1 MMRGLKDKVAV
12 VAGGAGGIGSAT
24 SLRLGEEGVSV
35 VVGDLNG
42 EAAVAVAAQIN
53 EAGGQAVGVQ
63 VDISDEQAVAAMVA
77 LAVDTYGGLD
87 ILHANAADLSA
98 GTLGRDSNALE
109 IPLDAFDK
117 TIAVNLR
124 GHLLCTRA
132 AIPELLKRGGGALI
146 YTSSGA
152 AFMGE
157 PERPAYAVTKSG
169 INALVRH
176 VASKWGRKHIRAN
189 AVAPGLVLTEGPRSV
204 LSEDFMKMA
213 LRGTRSWR
221 LGEPEDIAAMVAFL
235 ASSDGEWINGQV
247 LSVDGGA
254 SLR

>member
-12 VAGGAGGIGSAT
+12 VAGGAGGIGTAT
-24 SLRLGEEGVSV
+24 SVRLGEEGVSV
-35 VVGDLNG
+35 VVADLNG
-42 EAAVAVAAQIN
+42 DAARAVAGQIT
-53 EAGGQAVGVQ
+53 EAGGRAVGVT
-63 VDISDEQAVAAMVA
+63 VDISDEGAVNEMVA

-98 GTLGRDSNALE
+98 GTLGRDSNALD
-109 IPLDAFDK
+109 IALDAFDR

-132 AIPELLKRGGGALI
+132 ALPELLKRGGGALV

-157 PERPAYAVTKSG
+157 PERPSYAMAKSG

>member
-1 MMRGLKDKVAV
+1 MRGLKDKVAV
-12 VAGGAGGIGSAT
+12 VAGGAGGIGTAT
-24 SLRLGEEGVSV
+24 SVRLGEEGCRV
-35 VVGDLNG
+35 VVGDLNA
-42 EAAVAVAAQIN
+42 EAAWVVAEQITA
-53 EAGGQAVGVQ
+53 AGGQAVSVR
-63 VDISDEQAVAAMVA
+63 VDISDEQSVADMVA
-77 LAVDTYGGLD
+77 LAVTTYGGVD

-98 GTLGRDSNALE
+98 DTLGRDSNALD
-109 IPLDAFDK
+109 IDLDAFDR
-117 TIAVNLR
+117 TLAVNLR

-132 AIPELLKRGGGALI
+132 ALPEILKRGGGALV

-157 PERPAYAVTKSG
+157 PERPSYAVSKSG

-176 VASKWGRKHIRAN
+176 VASKWGRKHVRAN

-204 LSEDFMKMA
+204 LSEDFMKLA

>member
-1 MMRGLKDKVAV
+1 MRGLKDKVAV
-12 VAGGAGGIGSAT
+12 VAGGAGGIGTAT
-24 SLRLGEEGVSV
+24 SKRLAEEGVSV

-42 EAAVAVAAQIN
+42 DAAVTVAAQIT
-53 EAGGQAVGVQ
+53 EAGGRAVGVG
-63 VDISDEQAVAAMVA
+63 VDISDERAVNEMVA

-98 GTLGRDSNALE
+98 DTLGRDSNALDVA
-109 IPLDAFDK
+109 LDAFDRA
-117 TIAVNLR
+117 IAVNLR

-132 AIPELLKRGGGALI
+132 AIPELLKRGGGALV

-157 PERPAYAVTKSG
+157 PERPSYAMTKSG

-235 ASSDGEWINGQV
+235 VSSDGEWINGQV

>member
-1 MMRGLKDKVAV
+1 MRGLKDKVAV
-12 VAGGAGGIGSAT
+12 VAGGAGGIGTAT
-24 SLRLGEEGVSV
+24 SVRLAQEGCSV
-35 VVGDLNG
+35 VVGDLNDDAATAVAKQITDAG
-42 EAAVAVAAQIN
+42 GTAVAVR
-53 EAGGQAVGVQ
+53 
-63 VDISDEQAVAAMVA
+63 VDISDERSVNEMVA
-77 LAVDTYGGLD
+77 LAVATYGGVD

-98 GTLGRDSNALE
+98 GTLGRDSNALD
-109 IPLDAFDK
+109 IDLDAFDR
-117 TIAVNLR
+117 TLAVNLR

-132 AIPELLKRGGGALI
+132 ALPEILKRGGGALV

-157 PERPAYAVTKSG
+157 PERPSYAVSKSG

-176 VASKWGRKHIRAN
+176 VASKWGRKHVRAN

-204 LSEDFMKMA
+204 LSEDFMKLA

-235 ASSDGEWINGQV
+235 VSSDGEWINGQV

>member
-1 MMRGLKDKVAV
+1 MRGLQDKVAV

-24 SLRLGEEGVSV
+24 SIRLGEEGVAV
-35 VVGDLNG
+35 VVADLDND
-42 EAAVAVAAQIN
+42 AALAVAGRITD
-53 EAGGQAVGVQ
+53 AGGRAVGTR
-63 VDISDEQAVAAMVA
+63 VDISDEQSVGEMVA
-77 LAVDTYGGLD
+77 LAVERFGGLD

-98 GTLGRDSNALE
+98 GTLGRDSNALDV
-109 IPLDAFDK
+109 PLDAFDRAL
-117 TIAVNLR
+117 AVNLR

-132 AIPELLKRGGGALI
+132 AIPEILQRGGGALV

-157 PERPAYAVTKSG
+157 PERPAYAMSKSG
-169 INALVRH
+169 LNALVRH

-235 ASSDGEWINGQV
+235 VSSDGEWINGQV
-247 LSVDGGA
+247 LSVDGGT

>member
-1 MMRGLKDKVAV
+1 MRGLNDKIAV

-24 SLRLGEEGVSV
+24 SVRLGQEGVKV

-42 EAAVAVAAQIN
+42 AAAAAVAEEITG
-53 EAGGQAVGVQ
+53 AGGQAVSIE
-63 VDISDEQAVAAMVA
+63 VDISDEASVAAMVA

-98 GTLGRDSNALE
+98 AVLGRDSNAVE
-109 IPLDAFDK
+109 IPLDAFDR

-132 AIPELLKRGGGALI
+132 ALPEILKRGGGAI
-146 YTSSGA
+146 VYTSSGA

-157 PERPAYAVTKSG
+157 PERPAYAMTKSG

-235 ASSDGEWINGQV
+235 VSDDGEWINGQI

>member
-1 MMRGLKDKVAV
+1 MRGLKDKVAV
-12 VAGGAGGIGSAT
+12 VAGGAGGIGTAT
-24 SLRLGEEGVSV
+24 SVRLGQEGVCV
-35 VVGDLNG
+35 VVGDLNA
-42 EAAVAVAAQIN
+42 EAAKAVADQISD
-53 EAGGQAVGVQ
+53 AGGRAVGLG
-63 VDISDEQAVAAMVA
+63 VDISDEGAVAEMVA

-87 ILHANAADLSA
+87 ILHANAADLSP
-98 GTLGRDSNALE
+98 GTLGRDSNALD
-109 IPLDAFDK
+109 IPLDAFDR
-117 TIAVNLR
+117 TMAVNLR
-124 GHLLCTRA
+124 GYLLCTRA
-132 AIPELLKRGGGALI
+132 AVPEILKRGGGALV

-157 PERPAYAVTKSG
+157 PERPAYAMAKSG

-176 VASKWGRKHIRAN
+176 VASKWGRKHVRAN

-204 LSEDFMKMA
+204 LSEEFMKMA

>member
-1 MMRGLKDKVAV
+1 MRGLKDKVAV
-12 VAGGAGGIGSAT
+12 VAGGAGGIGTAT
-24 SLRLGEEGVSV
+24 SVRLGEEGVSV
-35 VVGDLNG
+35 VVGDLDHD
-42 EAAVAVAAQIN
+42 AALSVARQITD
-53 EAGGQAVGVQ
+53 AGGRAVGTG
-63 VDISDEQAVAAMVA
+63 VDISDEQSVAALVA
-77 LAVDTYGGLD
+77 LAVERFGGLD

-98 GTLGRDSNALE
+98 GTLGHDSNALDV
-109 IPLDAFDK
+109 PLDAFDR
-117 TIAVNLR
+117 ALSVNLR

-132 AIPELLKRGGGALI
+132 AIPEMLRRGGGALV

-157 PERPAYAVTKSG
+157 PERPSYAMSKSG
-169 INALVRH
+169 LNALVRH

-189 AVAPGLVLTEGPRSV
+189 AVAPGLVLTAGPRSV
-204 LSEDFMKMA
+204 LSEEFIKMA

-235 ASSDGEWINGQV
+235 VSSDGEWINGQV

>member
-1 MMRGLKDKVAV
+1 MRGLKDKIAV

-24 SLRLGEEGVSV
+24 SVRLGQEGVKV

-42 EAAVAVAAQIN
+42 AAAAAVADQITG
-53 EAGGQAVGVQ
+53 AGGQAVAIE
-63 VDISDEQAVAAMVA
+63 VDISDEASVAAMVA
-77 LAVDTYGGLD
+77 LATDTYGGLD

-98 GTLGRDSNALE
+98 AVLGRDSNALE
-109 IPLDAFDK
+109 IPLDTFDR
-117 TIAVNLR
+117 TVAVNLR

-132 AIPELLKRGGGALI
+132 AIPEILKRGGGAI
-146 YTSSGA
+146 VYTSSGA

-157 PERPAYAVTKSG
+157 PERPAYAMTKSG

-235 ASSDGEWINGQV
+235 VSDDGEWINGQI

>member
-1 MMRGLKDKVAV
+1 LAQ
-12 VAGGAGGIGSAT
+12 
-24 SLRLGEEGVSV
+24 EGCSV
-35 VVGDLNG
+35 VVGDLNDDAATAVAKQITDAG
-42 EAAVAVAAQIN
+42 GTAVAVR
-53 EAGGQAVGVQ
+53 
-63 VDISDEQAVAAMVA
+63 VDISDERSVNEMVA
-77 LAVDTYGGLD
+77 LAVATYGGVD

-98 GTLGRDSNALE
+98 GTLGRDSNALD
-109 IPLDAFDK
+109 IDLDAFDR
-117 TIAVNLR
+117 TLAVNLR

-132 AIPELLKRGGGALI
+132 ALPEILKRGGGALV

-157 PERPAYAVTKSG
+157 PERPSYAVSKSG

-176 VASKWGRKHIRAN
+176 VASKWGRKHVRAN

-204 LSEDFMKMA
+204 LSEDFMKLA

-235 ASSDGEWINGQV
+235 ASSDGEWINGQI

>member
-1 MMRGLKDKVAV
+1 MRGLKDKVAV

-24 SLRLGEEGVSV
+24 SLRLGQEGCSV
-35 VVGDLNG
+35 VVADLNA
-42 EAAVAVAAQIN
+42 EAAAQVATQIT
-53 EAGGQAVGVQ
+53 EDGGTAVSLG
-63 VDISDEQAVAAMVA
+63 VDISDEASVAEMVA
-77 LAVDTYGGLD
+77 LAVATYGGLD

-98 GTLGRDSNALE
+98 GTLGRDSNALDVD
-109 IPLDAFDK
+109 LDAFDR
-117 TIAVNLR
+117 TLAVNLR

-132 AIPELLKRGGGALI
+132 ALPEILQRGGGALV

-157 PERPAYAVTKSG
+157 PERPSYAVSKSG
-169 INALVRH
+169 LNALVRH
-176 VASKWGRKHIRAN
+176 VASKWGRKHVRAN
-189 AVAPGLVLTEGPRSV
+189 AVAPGLVLTDGPRSV
-204 LSEDFMKMA
+204 LTEDFMKLA

-235 ASSDGEWINGQV
+235 ASTDGEWINGQI

>member
-1 MMRGLKDKVAV
+1 MRGLKDKVAV
-12 VAGGAGGIGSAT
+12 VAGGAGGIGTAT
-24 SLRLGEEGVSV
+24 SVRLGEEGCLV
-35 VVGDLNG
+35 VVGDLN
-42 EAAVAVAAQIN
+42 AQAAQAVSEQIN
-53 EAGGQAVGVQ
+53 DSGGTSVSVR
-63 VDISDEQAVAAMVA
+63 VDISDETSVAEMVA
-77 LAVDTYGGLD
+77 LAVDTYGGVD

-98 GTLGRDSNALE
+98 GTLGRDSNALDIDLE
-109 IPLDAFDK
+109 AFDR
-117 TIAVNLR
+117 TLAVNLR

-132 AIPELLKRGGGALI
+132 ALPEILKRGGGALV

-157 PERPAYAVTKSG
+157 PERPSYAVSKSG

-176 VASKWGRKHIRAN
+176 VASKWGRKHVRAN

-204 LSEDFMKMA
+204 LSEDFMKLA

-235 ASSDGEWINGQV
+235 ASTDGEWINGQV

>member
-1 MMRGLKDKVAV
+1 MRGLQDKVAV

-24 SLRLGEEGVSV
+24 SIRLGEEGVAV
-35 VVGDLNG
+35 VVADLDND
-42 EAAVAVAAQIN
+42 AALAVAGRITD
-53 EAGGQAVGVQ
+53 AGGRAVGTR
-63 VDISDEQAVAAMVA
+63 VDISDEQSVGEMVA
-77 LAVDTYGGLD
+77 LAVERFGGLD

-98 GTLGRDSNALE
+98 GTLGRDSNALDV
-109 IPLDAFDK
+109 PLDAFDRAL
-117 TIAVNLR
+117 AVNLR

-132 AIPELLKRGGGALI
+132 AIPEILQRGGGALV

-157 PERPAYAVTKSG
+157 PERPAYAMSKSG
-169 INALVRH
+169 LNALVRH

-235 ASSDGEWINGQV
+235 VSSDGEWINGQV

>member
-1 MMRGLKDKVAV
+1 MRGLKDKVAV
-12 VAGGAGGIGSAT
+12 VAGGAGGIGTAT
-24 SLRLGEEGVSV
+24 SRRLGEEGVAV
-35 VVGDLNG
+35 VVADLNAD
-42 EAAVAVAAQIN
+42 AAAAVAAQIAD
-53 EAGGQAVGVQ
+53 AGGTAVAVG
-63 VDISDEQAVAAMVA
+63 VDISDEASVAAMVA
-77 LAVDTYGGLD
+77 LAVDTYGGVD

-98 GTLGRDSNALE
+98 GTLGRDTNALD
-109 IPLDAFDK
+109 IDLDAFDR
-117 TIAVNLR
+117 TLAVNLR

-132 AIPELLKRGGGALI
+132 ALPEILKRGGGALV

-157 PERPAYAVTKSG
+157 PERPSYAVSKSG

-176 VASKWGRKHIRAN
+176 VASKWGRKHVRAN

-204 LSEDFMKMA
+204 LSEDFMKLA

-235 ASSDGEWINGQV
+235 ASSDGEWINGQI

>member
-1 MMRGLKDKVAV
+1 MRGLKGKIAV
-12 VAGGAGGIGSAT
+12 VAGGAGGIGTAT
-24 SLRLGEEGVSV
+24 SVRLGEEGVSV
-35 VVGDLNG
+35 VVADLNG
-42 EAAVAVAAQIN
+42 DAALEVAKQITD
-53 EAGGQAVGVQ
+53 GGGTAVGAR
-63 VDISDEQAVAAMVA
+63 VDISDERSVAEMVAVA
-77 LAVDTYGGLD
+77 VDSFGGLD

-98 GTLGRDSNALE
+98 DTLGRDSNALD
-109 IPLDAFDK
+109 IPLDAFDRA
-117 TIAVNLR
+117 IAVNLR

-132 AIPELLKRGGGALI
+132 AIPEILKRGGGALV

-157 PERPAYAVTKSG
+157 PERPSYAMSKSG
-169 INALVRH
+169 LNALVRH

-189 AVAPGLVLTEGPRSV
+189 AVAPGLVLTDGPRSV
-204 LSEDFMKMA
+204 LTEDFMKMA

-235 ASSDGEWINGQV
+235 VSSDGEWINGQV

>member
-1 MMRGLKDKVAV
+1 MRGLKDKVAV
-12 VAGGAGGIGSAT
+12 VAGGAGGIGTAT
-24 SLRLGEEGVSV
+24 SVRLGEEGCCV
-35 VVGDLNG
+35 VVGDLNA
-42 EAAVAVAAQIN
+42 EAAWVVAEQITA
-53 EAGGQAVGVQ
+53 AGGQAVSVR
-63 VDISDEQAVAAMVA
+63 VDISDEQSVNEMVA
-77 LAVDTYGGLD
+77 LAASTYGGVD
-87 ILHANAADLSA
+87 ILHANAADLSP

-109 IPLDAFDK
+109 IDLDAFDR
-117 TIAVNLR
+117 TLAVNLR

-132 AIPELLKRGGGALI
+132 ALPELLKRGGGALV

-157 PERPAYAVTKSG
+157 PERPSYAISKSG

-176 VASKWGRKHIRAN
+176 VASKWGRKHVRAN

-204 LSEDFMKMA
+204 LSEDFMKLA

>member
-1 MMRGLKDKVAV
+1 MMRGLNDKVAI
-12 VAGGAGGIGSAT
+12 VAGGAGGIGTAT
-24 SLRLGEEGVSV
+24 SVRLGEEGVSV
-35 VVGDLNG
+35 VVGDLDPD
-42 EAAVAVAAQIN
+42 AARAVASRITD
-53 EAGGQAVGVQ
+53 AGGRAVGVG
-63 VDISDEQAVAAMVA
+63 VDISDEGAVNEMVAVAVA
-77 LAVDTYGGLD
+77 TFGGLD

-98 GTLGRDSNALE
+98 GTLGRDSNALDL
-109 IPLDAFDK
+109 PLEAFDRAV
-117 TIAVNLR
+117 AVNLR

-132 AIPELLKRGGGALI
+132 AIPEILKRGGGALV

-157 PERPAYAVTKSG
+157 PERPSYAMSKSG
-169 INALVRH
+169 LNALVRH

-189 AVAPGLVLTEGPRSV
+189 AVAPGLVLTDGPRSV
-204 LSEDFMKMA
+204 LSEEFMKMA

-235 ASSDGEWINGQV
+235 VSSDGEWINGQV

>member
-1 MMRGLKDKVAV
+1 MRGLDGKVAI
-12 VAGGAGGIGSAT
+12 VAGGAGGIGTAT
-24 SLRLGEEGVSV
+24 SVRLGQEGVAV
-35 VVGDLNG
+35 VVGDLNAHAAG
-42 EAAVAVAAQIN
+42 AVAEQITG
-53 EAGGQAVGVQ
+53 AGGRAVGTG
-63 VDISDEQAVAAMVA
+63 VDISDEQSVAGMVA
-77 LAVDTYGGLD
+77 LAVDSFGGID

-98 GTLGRDSNALE
+98 DTLGRDSNALE
-109 IPLDAFDK
+109 VPLDAFDR
-117 TIAVNLR
+117 AVSVNLR

-132 AIPELLKRGGGALI
+132 AIPEILKRGGGALV

-157 PERPAYAVTKSG
+157 PERPSYAMTKSG
-169 INALVRH
+169 LNALVRH
-176 VASKWGRKHIRAN
+176 VASKWGRKHVRAN

-204 LSEDFMKMA
+204 LSEEFMKLA

-235 ASSDGEWINGQV
+235 ASSDGEWINGQG

>member
-1 MMRGLKDKVAV
+1 MRGLKDKVAI
-12 VAGGAGGIGSAT
+12 VAGGAGGIGTAT
-24 SLRLGEEGVSV
+24 SVRLGQEGVSV

-42 EAAVAVAAQIN
+42 DAALAVAKLIN
-53 EAGGQAVGVQ
+53 DDGGKAVGVA
-63 VDISDEQAVAAMVA
+63 VDVSDEQQVAAMVS

-98 GTLGRDSNALE
+98 DTLGRDSNALDV
-109 IPLDAFDK
+109 PLDAFDRAV
-117 TIAVNLR
+117 AVNLR
-124 GHLLCTRA
+124 GPLLCTRA
-132 AIPELLKRGGGALI
+132 VIPEILKRGGGALV

-157 PERPAYAVTKSG
+157 PERPSYAMTKSG
-169 INALVRH
+169 LNALVRH
-176 VASKWGRKHIRAN
+176 VASKWGRKHVRAN
-189 AVAPGLVLTEGPRSV
+189 AVAPGLVLTDGPRSV
-204 LSEDFMKMA
+204 LTEEFMKLA

-235 ASSDGEWINGQV
+235 VSSDGEWINGQV

>member
-1 MMRGLKDKVAV
+1 MRGLEGKVAV
-12 VAGGAGGIGSAT
+12 VAGGAGGIGTAT
-24 SLRLGEEGVSV
+24 SRRLGEEGVSV
-35 VVGDLNG
+35 VVGDLNA
-42 EAAVAVAAQIN
+42 EAAREVAATITA
-53 EAGGQAVGVQ
+53 AGGTAVGVG
-63 VDISDEQAVAAMVA
+63 VDISDEVMVQAMVA

-98 GTLGRDSNALE
+98 ATLGRDTNALDIE
-109 IPLDAFDK
+109 LDAFDR
-117 TIAVNLR
+117 TMAVNLR

-132 AIPELLKRGGGALI
+132 ALPHLLERGGGALI

-157 PERPAYAVTKSG
+157 PQRPSYAMAKSG

-204 LSEDFMKMA
+204 LSEEFMTMA

>member
-1 MMRGLKDKVAV
+1 MRGLEDKVAV
-12 VAGGAGGIGSAT
+12 VAGGAGGIGTAT
-24 SLRLGEEGVSV
+24 SLRLGDEGVSV
-35 VVGDLNG
+35 VVADLNG
-42 EAAVAVAAQIN
+42 DAALSVADRIT
-53 EAGGQAVGVQ
+53 EAGGHAVGLR
-63 VDISDEQAVAAMVA
+63 VDISDERSVAEMVA

-87 ILHANAADLSA
+87 ILHANAADLSPD
-98 GTLGRDSNALE
+98 TLGRDSNALE
-109 IPLDAFDK
+109 IPLEAFDRA
-117 TIAVNLR
+117 IAVNLR

-132 AIPELLKRGGGALI
+132 ALPEILKRGGGALV

-157 PERPAYAVTKSG
+157 PERPSYAMTKSG
-169 INALVRH
+169 LNALVRH
-176 VASKWGRKHIRAN
+176 VASKWGRKHVRAN

-204 LSEDFMKMA
+204 LSEEFIKLA

>member
-12 VAGGAGGIGSAT
+12 VAGGAGGIGTAT
-24 SLRLGEEGVSV
+24 SVRLGEEGVAV
-35 VVGDLNG
+35 VVGDLNA
-42 EAAVAVAAQIN
+42 EAAAAVAARITD
-53 EAGGQAVGVQ
+53 AGGRAVGVG
-63 VDISDEQAVAAMVA
+63 VDISDERAVNDMVA

-98 GTLGRDSNALE
+98 GTLGRDSNALD
-109 IPLDAFDK
+109 IPLDAFDR

-132 AIPELLKRGGGALI
+132 AIPEILKRGGGALV

-157 PERPAYAVTKSG
+157 PERPSYAVSRSG

-189 AVAPGLVLTEGPRSV
+189 AVAPGLVLTDGPRSV
-204 LSEDFMKMA
+204 LSDEFMKMA

-235 ASSDGEWINGQV
+235 VSSDGEWINGQV

>member
-1 MMRGLKDKVAV
+1 MRGLKDKVAV
-12 VAGGAGGIGSAT
+12 VAGGAGGIGTAT
-24 SLRLGEEGVSV
+24 SVRLAQEGCSV
-35 VVGDLNG
+35 VVGDLNDDAATAVAKQITDAG
-42 EAAVAVAAQIN
+42 GTAVAVR
-53 EAGGQAVGVQ
+53 
-63 VDISDEQAVAAMVA
+63 VDISDERSVNEMVA
-77 LAVDTYGGLD
+77 LAVATYGGVD

-98 GTLGRDSNALE
+98 GTLGRDSNALD
-109 IPLDAFDK
+109 IDLDAFDR
-117 TIAVNLR
+117 TLAVNLR

-132 AIPELLKRGGGALI
+132 ALPEILKRGGGALV

-157 PERPAYAVTKSG
+157 PERPSYAVSKSG

-176 VASKWGRKHIRAN
+176 VASKWGRKHVRAN

-204 LSEDFMKMA
+204 LSEDFMKLA

-235 ASSDGEWINGQV
+235 ASSDGEWINGQI